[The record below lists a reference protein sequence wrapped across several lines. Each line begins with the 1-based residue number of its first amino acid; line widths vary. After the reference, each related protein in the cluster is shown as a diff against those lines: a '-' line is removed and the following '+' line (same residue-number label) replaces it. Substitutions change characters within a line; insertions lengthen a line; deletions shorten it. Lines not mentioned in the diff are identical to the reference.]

1 MEMTREVEGGVFF
14 FFFRAASK
22 GDTARPTP
30 IASWPASLHGREAHT
45 RMSQSS
51 TPRHRSHHGRLDRQP
66 PGRAGQ
72 APATID
78 RALGWATPGA
88 SRRAP
93 AVRRPDEEDTMER
106 VKDKECEARE
116 KAMVSGDVEG
126 SV

>member
-1 MEMTREVEGGVFF
+1 MTRAVAGGVFF
-14 FFFRAASK
+14 FFFARRRRETRRVPTPNVPP
-22 GDTARPTP
+22 GPPPCTVERPTLACP
-30 IASWPASLHGREAHT
+30 SPPPHGIARTMDALTAS
-45 RMSQSS
+45 
-51 TPRHRSHHGRLDRQP
+51 P
-66 PGRAGQ
+66 RAG
-72 APATID
+72 PDRRPPPID